1 MNELA
6 GGLVWSLAPTILVG
20 LVFYLIMR
28 SVIRADRGERRAYA
42 KLEAEERRRRGL
54 PPKQAG

>member
-20 LVFYLIMR
+20 LVFWVIMR
-28 SVIRADRGERRAYA
+28 AVIRADRSERRAYA
-42 KLEAEERRRRGL
+42 KLEEKERARRGL
-54 PPKQAG
+54 PPKSV